1 MREYI
6 VRIVYDSIER
16 NLRRKRSNNRIDFTW
31 YAVRWIVREEY
42 TITVAAVHRPSTF
55 RVAASARDK
64 MALGF
69 VRVPLSTMTNNL
81 TTELRRRHSR
91 RFWARNISRHRFPS
105 RPTFLPR
112 FGCFLLLSVN
122 LEPKSLYR
130 LQPRVRPE
138 EHTQFTLEKNSL
150 ENLLR
155 RKVEFWSYNRHASF
169 RVRWVRR
176 FVTTYKI
183 LTIRKIWE
191 SVNIR
196 DVVRK
201 II

>member
-122 LEPKSLYR
+122 RTEYR
-130 LQPRVRPE
+130 LYIASSHEFDPRNT
-138 EHTQFTLEKNSL
+138 HSL
-150 ENLLR
+150 HWR
-155 RKVEFWSYNRHASF
+155 KTVSKICCVRKVEFWSGKWSYSRHASF

-176 FVTTYKI
+176 FVTKFSRFVKSGKA
-183 LTIRKIWE
+183 LTF
-191 SVNIR
+191 
-196 DVVRK
+196 VRK

>member
-122 LEPKSLYR
+122 RTEYR
-130 LQPRVRPE
+130 LYIASSHEFDPRNT
-138 EHTQFTLEKNSL
+138 HTVYIGEKQS
-150 ENLLR
+150 
-155 RKVEFWSYNRHASF
+155 RKSAVSAKWNFEAESEATVGTH
-169 RVRWVRR
+169 R
-176 FVTTYKI
+176 F
-183 LTIRKIWE
+183 E
-191 SVNIR
+191 
-196 DVVRK
+196 
-201 II
+201 